1 MTKQEL
7 DTIKLH
13 LNELEKI
20 DFDKYITDRFPNT
33 PLENVMFR
41 ECNAIEFK
49 KLYKSIIKRF
59 EALIYSDIAI
69 MLPVYY
75 YFNSSS
81 SYNIITIIEDLKDR
95 LIGEDYNEN
104 IFNSVNKVFDYC
116 IQFGSWYKR
125 LIYKPSFSQENIDSI
140 VEEIQLIQTKLNQ
153 ENEQLKGLLSECS
166 KSKNDLDN
174 KINQASE
181 FYDTIKEKA
190 KSATDN
196 DSLIL
201 SYLSSS
207 EANKNTIETL
217 KTNIANSEQKIS
229 NNIEDYR
236 KQFEEVITQNK
247 RSLSLIKEAEELQK
261 KILSQK
267 DTVETLIGAAAD
279 GSLGTHFKERKNQI
293 QMNVITF
300 TVLVIASLV
309 ATTVWVCIIFY
320 GFDINNS
327 DWVHFVINVLR
338 TSPAWFLVW
347 WLISRYSK
355 ERKLQ
360 EEYAFKSAIAM
371 TMREH
376 SKLLKNTD
384 SGDVDKRD
392 SQQIMLLK
400 ALENIYRNP
409 DTRQDKEKDNLTPK
423 NVEGFLSKLT
433 ELIKEFRFKN

>member
-7 DTIKLH
+7 ETIKDY
-13 LNELEKI
+13 LNELVKF
-20 DFDKYITDRFPNT
+20 DFDKYITDHFPNT
-33 PLENVMFR
+33 SLANIMFR

-59 EALIYSDIAI
+59 ETLIYSDIAI
-69 MLPVYY
+69 MLPIHYSC
-75 YFNSSS
+75 NESL
-81 SYNIITIIEDLKDR
+81 YNIVEVIEDLKNYLKR
-95 LIGEDYNEN
+95 ENNEY
-104 IFNSVNKVFDYC
+104 IFDEIEKVFNYY
-116 IQFGSWYKR
+116 IQFGNWDKN
-125 LIYKPSFSQENIDSI
+125 LIYKPSFSQENIEKLAD
-140 VEEIQLIQTKLNQ
+140 EIQLIQTKLNQ
-153 ENEQLKGLLSECS
+153 ENEQLKGLMNVYSEL
-166 KSKNDLDN
+166 KKELDD
-174 KINQASE
+174 KLAQANE
-181 FYDTIKEKA
+181 FYKTIKQKS

-201 SYLSSS
+201 SYLSSA

-236 KQFEEVITQNK
+236 KQFEEVIANNTE
-247 RSLSLIKEAEELQK
+247 SLSLFKQAEELQK

-267 DTVETLIGAAAD
+267 DTVENLIGAAAD

-347 WLISRYSK
+347 WLISRYTK

-400 ALENIYRNP
+400 ALENIYKNP

-433 ELIKEFRFKN
+433 ELIKEFRVKG

>member
-1 MTKQEL
+1 MTKEDIDIIKGSL
-7 DTIKLH
+7 DEIFKF
-13 LNELEKI
+13 
-20 DFDKYITDRFPNT
+20 DFDKYIVEMYPNI
-33 PLENVMFR
+33 PLEKVMFR
-41 ECNAIEFK
+41 EYNAIEFK
-49 KLYKSIIKRF
+49 KIYSNVIKRF
-59 EALIYSDIAI
+59 EALIDSDVAI
-69 MLPVYY
+69 MLPIYY
-75 YFNSSS
+75 YSDSSS
-81 SYNIITIIEDLKDR
+81 FDITAVISYLRSEIGNSDKERFFDLIR
-95 LIGEDYNEN
+95 YI
-104 IFNSVNKVFDYC
+104 FDYC
-116 IQFGSWYKR
+116 IQFGNWSKK
-125 LIYKPSFSQENIDSI
+125 IVYKPSFSQEKIES
-140 VEEIQLIQTKLNQ
+140 VMQEITLAKSKLEQ
-153 ENEQLKGLLSECS
+153 ENEYLKGLIEEFLETKKDLDNRVSQTVGFYENIKN
-166 KSKNDLDN
+166 KSKNADLYN
-174 KINQASE
+174 TNIS
-181 FYDTIKEKA
+181 
-190 KSATDN
+190 
-196 DSLIL
+196 
-201 SYLSSS
+201 SYLSSA

-217 KTNIANSEQKIS
+217 KTNIVNSEQKIS
-229 NNIEDYR
+229 ENIENYSKR
-236 KQFEEVITQNK
+236 FEEVITKNT

-267 DTVETLIGAAAD
+267 QEVENLIGAAAD

-300 TVLVIASLV
+300 IVLVIASLI
-309 ATTVWVCIIFY
+309 ATAAWVFMVFY

-327 DWVHFVINVLR
+327 DWVHFIINVLR
-338 TSPAWFLVW
+338 TLPAWFLVW

-400 ALENIYRNP
+400 ALENIYKNP

>member
-7 DTIKLH
+7 ETIKSYLD
-13 LNELEKI
+13 ELEKV
-20 DFDKYITDRFPNT
+20 DFDKYITDNFPNT

-49 KLYKSIIKRF
+49 KLYKNITKRF
-59 EALIYSDIAI
+59 AFLMYSDTAI

-75 YFNSSS
+75 HSNGNT
-81 SYNIITIIEDLKDR
+81 YNIISIINELKDHV
-95 LIGEDYNEN
+95 IGGVYKEC
-104 IFNSVNKVFDYC
+104 IFDDVNKIFDYYV
-116 IQFGSWYKR
+116 QLGNWDRKR
-125 LIYKPSFSQENIDSI
+125 IYKIPLSQENIANLS
-140 VEEIQLIQTKLNQ
+140 EEIYLIQERLSHENDKLRKLI
-153 ENEQLKGLLSECS
+153 NEYS

-174 KINQASE
+174 KIILSAE
-181 FYDTIKEKA
+181 FYDRIKKKA
-190 KSATDN
+190 KDVTEYDAS
-196 DSLIL
+196 IR

-229 NNIEDYR
+229 ENIENYR
-236 KQFEEVITQNK
+236 KQFEEVITKNT
-247 RSLSLIKEAEELQK
+247 RSLSLIEEAEELQK

-267 DTVETLIGAAAD
+267 DTVENLIGAAAD
-279 GSLGTHFKERKNQI
+279 GSLGTHFKERKEQI
-293 QMNVITF
+293 RDNVYIFLKTII
-300 TVLVIASLV
+300 LSLL
-309 ATTVWVCIIFY
+309 ATCAWVWFVFKD
-320 GFDINNS
+320 FDSNSS

-338 TSPAWFLVW
+338 TLPAWFLVW
-347 WLISRYSK
+347 WLIDRYTK

-376 SKLLKNTD
+376 SKLLKDTD
-384 SGDVDKRD
+384 SGDIDKRD

>member
-20 DFDKYITDRFPNT
+20 DFDKYITERFPNT

-59 EALIYSDIAI
+59 ETLIYSDIAI
-69 MLPVYY
+69 MLPIHYSC
-75 YFNSSS
+75 NESL
-81 SYNIITIIEDLKDR
+81 YNIVEVIEDLKNYLKR
-95 LIGEDYNEN
+95 ENNEY
-104 IFNSVNKVFDYC
+104 IFDEIEKVFNYY
-116 IQFGSWYKR
+116 IQFGNWDKN
-125 LIYKPSFSQENIDSI
+125 LIYKPSFSQEKIEKLA
-140 VEEIQLIQTKLNQ
+140 EEIQLIQTKLNQ
-153 ENEQLKGLLSECS
+153 ENERLKGLLSEYS

-201 SYLSSS
+201 SCLSSS

-229 NNIEDYR
+229 DDIEDYSKR
-236 KQFEEVITQNK
+236 FKEVIVQNE
-247 RSLSLIKEAEELQK
+247 RSLSLIKESEILQK
-261 KILSQK
+261 EILSK
-267 DTVETLIGAAAD
+267 KGEVENLIGAAAD

-293 QMNVITF
+293 RKNVNIFTF
-300 TVLVIASLV
+300 LVIVSLV
-309 ATTVWVCIIFY
+309 FTARWVWFVFKD
-320 GFDINNS
+320 FDSNSS

-338 TSPAWFLVW
+338 TLPAWFLVW
-347 WLISRYSK
+347 WLIDRYTK

-400 ALENIYRNP
+400 ALENIYKNP